1 VLVGCAAF
9 VVHGLVRMRTAAPT
23 FDEVAHIGAAH
34 DYVARGA
41 YVLNRAH
48 PPFTKQLAGLGLRRL
63 ELVGRAPEPP
73 PPGTADDAL
82 HWFREQWTCGR
93 ALLFGQAEHRP
104 MAVLNAARLPLLLLG
119 LPLILGIGLW
129 VRAIGGEAPAAT
141 SIALLALSP
150 SLIAHARL
158 VHNDF
163 AVAVFMILALALAFR
178 LRDGAAAGGVAAL
191 AIVVTLALASKY
203 AALLLGPMLVAA
215 VISDIVLLRRGRI
228 ALGRWF
234 VVGGAVAVVALFG
247 LSFSTGRFDPGH
259 WWGGLSIFLGDT
271 RTGYE
276 IYCRGRFDADGF
288 WYYFPLLLAVK
299 MPLGGLALVAASL
312 GWLWT
317 SARAREAVAWI
328 VVPAVMFL
336 VVASLLAFQ
345 LGVRYV
351 LPALILLLVAGGL
364 GGAWLWGRG
373 RLGRI
378 ALVVVLAAH
387 AAESLAPGRDP
398 IGFFNV
404 AAGGW
409 RDGHRWFD
417 DSNVDW
423 GQGLVDLVDWY
434 GAVRADEPTARIVVA
449 AFSSI
454 EPHEWPGSTVSPPD
468 SIPLTFRLLLPDFD
482 LLAISP
488 HLLVREQTAYAR
500 LTSAA
505 YPWIDRDWLDGW
517 IGRSHARFRVQH
529 AADGSGAVS
538 IGGARIAGETW
549 LEEARARLVEARVA
563 IARSGDPRMHL
574 WLAWQATR
582 FFERWGEPADAAAAW
597 AAVDALIAQ
606 GGARAAAIVPDQ
618 LRAERRAFSRSAPA
632 RRR

>member
-1 VLVGCAAF
+1 
-9 VVHGLVRMRTAAPT
+9 MRTAAPT

-129 VRAIGGEAPAAT
+129 VRAIGGEAAAAT

-299 MPLGGLALVAASL
+299 MPGSV
-312 GWLWT
+312 
-317 SARAREAVAWI
+317 
-328 VVPAVMFL
+328 
-336 VVASLLAFQ
+336 
-345 LGVRYV
+345 
-351 LPALILLLVAGGL
+351 
-364 GGAWLWGRG
+364 
-373 RLGRI
+373 
-378 ALVVVLAAH
+378 
-387 AAESLAPGRDP
+387 APGCGVAVGSDGSLSRSSWP
-398 IGFFNV
+398 RMPPSRSPPGAIRSASSTSPP
-404 AAGGW
+404 AAGAMG
-409 RDGHRWFD
+409 
-417 DSNVDW
+417 
-423 GQGLVDLVDWY
+423 
-434 GAVRADEPTARIVVA
+434 TA
-449 AFSSI
+449 
-454 EPHEWPGSTVSPPD
+454 GST
-468 SIPLTFRLLLPDFD
+468 
-482 LLAISP
+482 
-488 HLLVREQTAYAR
+488 TA
-500 LTSAA
+500 TS
-505 YPWIDRDWLDGW
+505 
-517 IGRSHARFRVQH
+517 
-529 AADGSGAVS
+529 
-538 IGGARIAGETW
+538 T
-549 LEEARARLVEARVA
+549 
-563 IARSGDPRMHL
+563 
-574 WLAWQATR
+574 
-582 FFERWGEPADAAAAW
+582 
-597 AAVDALIAQ
+597 
-606 GGARAAAIVPDQ
+606 GARAWSTSWTGTARSVPTS
-618 LRAERRAFSRSAPA
+618 RRRASSWPRSARSNRMSGRVRP
-632 RRR
+632 